1 MKKIYFLCAMIFAV
15 TLSQAQYTFTPC
27 SSILPWIGDS
37 EIFTV
42 IRYDTVLGMS
52 SGAAG
57 ANVTWDFSKLV
68 VDTTYIEDHHYL
80 NPSSTPYAADFPK
93 ANWCDYLMEDSTY
106 TYEIQTADSAF
117 WIGNKSAREC
127 SYPVWINN
135 LLQVCPTTFGESWPS
150 NYFANACANIG
161 TSHDYRKGTYY
172 YDAYGTLKLPDTT
185 FHNTARLKWVVTMS
199 DTTTGLPY
207 YGTSI
212 NIFHDTLCTWYDV
225 SLNPPVFVFTYLY
238 DNDTYII
245 PALSISK
252 VTVSKVPNYY
262 NYSHIPGIPTSIK
275 EVNIKNDVKLYPN
288 PSSNNLTI
296 EASQSAVIEIT
307 NIQGQLVNT
316 ITATGNKTNLDV
328 SALPCGVYLIKLITA
343 NGAEVRKFVKE

>member
-1 MKKIYFLCAMIFAV
+1 
-15 TLSQAQYTFTPC
+15 
-27 SSILPWIGDS
+27 
-37 EIFTV
+37 
-42 IRYDTVLGMS
+42 
-52 SGAAG
+52 
-57 ANVTWDFSKLV
+57 
-68 VDTTYIEDHHYL
+68 
-80 NPSSTPYAADFPK
+80 
-93 ANWCDYLMEDSTY
+93 
-106 TYEIQTADSAF
+106 
-117 WIGNKSAREC
+117 
-127 SYPVWINN
+127 
-135 LLQVCPTTFGESWPS
+135 
-150 NYFANACANIG
+150 
-161 TSHDYRKGTYY
+161 
-172 YDAYGTLKLPDTT
+172 
-185 FHNTARLKWVVTMS
+185 
-199 DTTTGLPY
+199 
-207 YGTSI
+207 
-212 NIFHDTLCTWYDV
+212 LCTWYDV